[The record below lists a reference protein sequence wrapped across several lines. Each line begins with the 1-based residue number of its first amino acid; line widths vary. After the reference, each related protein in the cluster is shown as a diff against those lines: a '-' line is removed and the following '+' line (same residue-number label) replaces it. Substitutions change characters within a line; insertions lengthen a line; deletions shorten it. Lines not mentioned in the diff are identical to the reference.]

1 MATGE
6 RRCSTIGQFWPKIG
20 HLADV
25 SNVALRDRHAQP
37 IRAPDHEGARFV
49 TTLIADLAMSLDGFV
64 ADTNDNANELFGW
77 YFGGDVEV
85 PTPKPGFSFRA
96 PEPSARVLREGIS
109 GLGALIGGR
118 RYFDL
123 ADAWGGNHPMGVPT
137 FIVTHSV
144 PDGWPRADSNISFV
158 TDGLDSA
165 VEQAKAAAG
174 DDKFVGVATPS
185 IIQQLLNDGQLDAIH
200 VNLVPVLL
208 GAGVPFFANL
218 ADAPVRLSDPEV
230 VESKGVTHLTYTVLK

>member
-1 MATGE
+1 M
-6 RRCSTIGQFWPKIG
+6 
-20 HLADV
+20 
-25 SNVALRDRHAQP
+25 
-37 IRAPDHEGARFV
+37 

-64 ADTNDNANELFGW
+64 ADTDDNPNELFGW

-85 PTPKPGFSFRA
+85 PTPKPGFSFHA

-109 GLGALIGGR
+109 NIGALIGGR
-118 RYFDL
+118 RYCDL

-137 FIVTHSV
+137 FIVSHSV
-144 PDGWPRADSNISFV
+144 PDGWPRADSNITFV

-174 DDKFVGVATPS
+174 DGKFVGVATPN
-185 IIQQLLNDGQLDAIH
+185 IIQQLLNNGEIDAIH

-218 ADAPVRLSDPEV
+218 AGTPFRLSDPDV
-230 VESKGVTHLTYTVLK
+230 VESTGVTHLTFTVLK

>member
-1 MATGE
+1 
-6 RRCSTIGQFWPKIG
+6 
-20 HLADV
+20 
-25 SNVALRDRHAQP
+25 
-37 IRAPDHEGARFV
+37 
-49 TTLIADLAMSLDGFV
+49 
-64 ADTNDNANELFGW
+64 
-77 YFGGDVEV
+77 
-85 PTPKPGFSFRA
+85 
-96 PEPSARVLREGIS
+96 
-109 GLGALIGGR
+109 
-118 RYFDL
+118 
-123 ADAWGGNHPMGVPT
+123 MGVPT